1 LIERAPRSRS
11 FTVLDN
17 QVVNDP
23 ALSFGAKGLLAF
35 ILSKPDH
42 WRTDRD
48 HLARQGPDG
57 EKAVRALLRELEQAG
72 YLTRQ
77 RHRDRHG
84 RIGWKRVVHE
94 LPVPAPQRTGHSR
107 PPTSDNDAKPQ
118 VAPLARNRPVAK
130 SDTTGQGADL
140 RKRSK
145 GAARTTSRLRTGGEQ
160 ASGHLSI
167 ASTEEQTVTPDGVTA
182 AALLA
187 EYIAEV
193 RTRTGIPT
201 YQPPP
206 RVRGILARQLAELV
220 AAGIPL
226 EAIRA
231 GLADYAASDRHPSV
245 LSSLVDVRLRGGKPP
260 ELARRLAG
268 NGQPAATRADLV
280 AWARAKQA
288 ALDPGSA
295 GAGEDLVALERDR
308 LALPAGRGQTSRDP
322 G

>member
-23 ALSFGAKGLLAF
+23 AMSFGAKGLLAF

-94 LPVPAPQRTGHSR
+94 LPVPAPQRTGHST
-107 PPTSDNDAKPQ
+107 PLTSDNDAKPQ
-118 VAPLARNRPVAK
+118 VAPLAQNRPVAK
-130 SDTTGQGADL
+130 SDTTRQGADL
-140 RKRSK
+140 RKRRKSA
-145 GAARTTSRLRTGGEQ
+145 GRTTGRLRTGGEQ

-167 ASTEEQTVTPDGVTA
+167 ASTEEQTVAPDGVTA

-187 EYIAEV
+187 DHIAAGQLHLAHDRVGRPTGWPRDIREYIQIRHNQTQLKPSTSSRITPEV
-193 RTRTGIPT
+193 RIAPTGLMST
-201 YQPPP
+201 
-206 RVRGILARQLAELV
+206 
-220 AAGIPL
+220 
-226 EAIRA
+226 
-231 GLADYAASDRHPSV
+231 
-245 LSSLVDVRLRGGKPP
+245 
-260 ELARRLAG
+260 
-268 NGQPAATRADLV
+268 
-280 AWARAKQA
+280 
-288 ALDPGSA
+288 
-295 GAGEDLVALERDR
+295 
-308 LALPAGRGQTSRDP
+308 
-322 G
+322 